1 MLSKKVCFCDQAQS
15 ELFKI
20 AVWGKTEAPS
30 ARVGHRVGWAWGE
43 TKAGQHAFN
52 GALTDPQTDQPS
64 SAGAGLKAHGSNGL
78 TDVVAASQAAHHFRT
93 KRPADCT
100 TPFPATAGHRDR

>member
-1 MLSKKVCFCDQAQS
+1 MAPRPDKRSN
-15 ELFKI
+15 I
-20 AVWGKTEAPS
+20 AVARSALSHRPVEGLVSMTMCCPARGTVFNPRVKQEGLLLRPSPKRAVQDRRLGKTEARS

-64 SAGAGLKAHGSNGL
+64 SAGAG
-78 TDVVAASQAAHHFRT
+78 
-93 KRPADCT
+93 
-100 TPFPATAGHRDR
+100 